1 MTVGGRRRS
10 EAPLLRP
17 TVKNDSHGSV
27 SSGTRSYPSDPKK
40 HLGRKVGSSSYYYLL
55 VHELRVNKMLMLVG
69 REELRSPPYQPSTYY
84 LLVAL
89 GPVHT
94 WVRKEREKVGSFAP
108 PTFFFPSHHP
118 SITCPNYRLIFSN
131 RVGGGGKRAPPFPPT
146 NPLLNN

>member
-1 MTVGGRRRS
+1 LTVGGRRRS

-69 REELRSPPYQPSTYY
+69 GGPAALHPQPSTYY

-131 RVGGGGKRAPPFPPT
+131 RVGWWGRAGGPPPT